1 MLTWV
6 LVLIWSRYLN
16 AGAIYGNTLR
26 DLVDSGAAD
35 GDKPILKIVNPYPDY
50 NSDTWKETNA
60 GTYHPCN
67 GYDGQPV
74 KDLMAYKGHAKAF
87 EEPTMGSYTA
97 LGIESNL
104 CYERE
109 TRLWPF
115 GHLEDSDD
123 ADTSMWDNINWG
135 HLQDQCVQGNSDR
148 YVPVTEAEHARYNA
162 TTGQSDDETELGKRS
177 QHETR
182 TDRRKTKARS
192 AVLIRTWTGNS
203 YTDNDR
209 QAIRS
214 LVTEL
219 SLRSG
224 GEYQVYLL
232 LHVKNNTLPIF
243 ENATLYDEV
252 IRDNIPQEFWNMT
265 VLWQE
270 SNVAKLY
277 PLIPEEAQNVH
288 RAQYLPVQKFA
299 IEHPQFDYFW
309 NWEVDARYVGQTY
322 ELLEK
327 LSSFSAAQ
335 PRKYLWERSNR
346 FYIPSYHGDYN
357 TKFRESIENEY
368 SDSETIWGPVPLEG
382 IIPTGPTPFVS
393 HPKEDEY
400 DWGVGEEA
408 DYISLTPIFNPVGT
422 NWIIRFDVW
431 GYQGEE
437 NTPRRTAIGTQ
448 SRTSRRMLKAMHI
461 ENLKGNHVASE
472 MVAETVAMYHGLK
485 ALYAPL
491 PVFFDRPWEPKSLNR
506 YFNPG
511 PRGESGSVGDS
522 PFSYGNEDRFKGCT
536 WYYRATPPQ
545 RLYNHFLGWED
556 TGIGGPEVCVL
567 VFSFPQSRN
576 LMIFLLLSSYWLPC

>member
-1 MLTWV
+1 
-6 LVLIWSRYLN
+6 LN
-16 AGAIYGNTLR
+16 SGAIYGNTLKN
-26 DLVDSGAAD
+26 LVNSGTPD
-35 GDKPILKIVNPYPDY
+35 GDEPILKIVNPYPDY
-50 NSDTWKETNA
+50 NSDKWKETNA
-60 GTYHPCN
+60 GTYRPCIGHDGHPA
-67 GYDGQPV
+67 
-74 KDLMAYKGHAKAF
+74 KDLMAYQGHAKAF
-87 EEPTMGSYTA
+87 EEPPMGSYTA

-115 GHLEDSDD
+115 GHLEDSADN
-123 ADTSMWDNINWG
+123 DTSLWDNVNWG
-135 HLQDQCVQGNSDR
+135 QLQDQCVQQNSDR
-148 YVPVTEAEHARYNA
+148 FAPVKEAERAKDSA
-162 TTGQSDDETELGKRS
+162 TTGRSDDETKPGKRTW
-177 QHETR
+177 HKGR
-182 TDRRKTKARS
+182 ADRRKLKARS
-192 AVLIRTWTGNS
+192 AVLIRTWTGNN
-203 YTDNDR
+203 YTDNDK
-209 QAIRS
+209 QSIRS

-232 LHVKNNTLPIF
+232 LHVKDNTLPIWD
-243 ENATLYDEV
+243 NATLCDEV
-252 IRDNIPQEFWNMT
+252 IHKNVPQEFWNMT
-265 VLWQE
+265 IPWQE
-270 SNVAKLY
+270 SKMAEWY

-299 IEHPQFDYFW
+299 IEHPQFEYFW

-327 LSSFSAAQ
+327 LSSFSAVQ

-346 FYIPSYHGDYN
+346 FYIPAYHGDYN
-357 TKFRESIENEY
+357 TKFRSSVENEY
-368 SDSETIWGPVPLEG
+368 SDSETIWGPVPFPG
-382 IIPTGPTPFVS
+382 IDPIGPPPFVQ
-393 HPKEDEY
+393 HPEEDDY

-422 NWIIRFDVW
+422 NWIIRPEVW

-437 NTPRRTAIGTQ
+437 KTPRRTAIGTQ
-448 SRTSRRMLKAMHI
+448 SRCSRTMLHAMHI

-491 PVFFDRPWEPKSLNR
+491 PVFFDRPWESKSLDR

-511 PRGESGSVGDS
+511 PKGESGSVMDS
-522 PFSYGNEDRFKGCT
+522 PFSYGSEDRFQGCT

-556 TGIGGPEVCVL
+556 TEIGGPEVRVTLFPLL
-567 VFSFPQSRN
+567 VHILLPIRWRKFS
-576 LMIFLLLSSYWLPC
+576 